1 MLTINNCRFFKEYAK
16 FSDMTRLKRT
26 MRSELLLITVKK
38 DITMRTSLSLLAAS
52 VGVIFAA
59 STTQVMAQGFT
70 LYEPDIATMGTAYA
84 GAAASAENASVVATN
99 PAAISRLDGV
109 NVTLNN
115 TLILAQ
121 TDIKNPVGSAPGTN
135 KGDMV
140 PRILVGS
147 AFITFPHVLLDN
159 LSVGLGLYAPFGL
172 KTNYESTFQGRAF
185 GDKSTVTVVTF
196 QPTVSYAFT
205 PSFSAGAGLT
215 VNHFNGVLTSGLS
228 PAFPNATQELDGAR
242 NAFGYNVGFLF
253 SPITDLNVG
262 LTYHSEVEYDLR
274 GKVQVSNAPIC
285 SAQLCT
291 PYIFNAKGKGNLVI
305 TTPDSLE
312 LAATYKIV
320 PTVELK
326 AGITRTR
333 WSSISVLAPK
343 TSFNASDVAIRTQQG
358 QAINSPLLTGGVL
371 AGLSAGSV
379 ENVNFEDVNMYS
391 LGASWQVQPNLALRA
406 GIAYDVSP
414 ANKEDRN
421 VRIPTAD
428 RSIYAVGANYALSKN
443 TNVDVAY
450 NYLHEANAH
459 ISRAD
464 PKKGIYQ
471 ADFENTGHLIAV
483 QLNHK
488 F

>member
-1 MLTINNCRFFKEYAK
+1 MRF
-16 FSDMTRLKRT
+16 SR
-26 MRSELLLITVKK
+26 
-38 DITMRTSLSLLAAS
+38 SLLAAS

-59 STTQVMAQGFT
+59 GTTQVMAQGFT
-70 LYEPDIATMGTAYA
+70 LYSPDISTMGNAYA
-84 GAAASAENASVVATN
+84 GAAATAENASVVATN
-99 PAAISRLDGV
+99 PAAMSRLDGV

-115 TLILAQ
+115 TLILAK
-121 TDIKNPVGSAPGTN
+121 TDIKNPVGSTPGTN

-159 LSVGLGLYAPFGL
+159 LSMGIGLYAPFGL

-185 GDKSTVTVVTF
+185 GDKSTVTVATL
-196 QPTVSYAFT
+196 QPTISYAFT

-215 VNHFNGVLTSGLS
+215 VNHFNGVLTSGVS
-228 PAFPNATQELDGAR
+228 PAIPKATQELSGAR

-253 SPITDLNVG
+253 SPITDMNIG

-274 GKVQVSNAPIC
+274 GNTEVLNTPI
-285 SAQLCT
+285 SGT
-291 PYIFNAKGKGNLVI
+291 PYTFNAKGRGNLVI

-333 WSSISVLAPK
+333 WSTISTLAPK
-343 TSFNASDVAIRTQQG
+343 STFTASGVTTSV
-358 QAINSPLLTGGVL
+358 PLPAVYKNVI
-371 AGLSAGSV
+371 AGTLNAGSSSEV
-379 ENVNFEDVNMYS
+379 VNFEDVNMYS
-391 LGASWQVQPNLALRA
+391 LGATWQVQSNLALRA
-406 GIAYDVSP
+406 GVAYDESP
-414 ANKEDRN
+414 ANKKDRN

-428 RSIYAVGANYALSKN
+428 RAIYAVGANYALSKN
-443 TNVDVAY
+443 TSVDLAY
-450 NYLHEANAH
+450 NYLSESNAH

-464 PKKGIYQ
+464 PSKGIYQ
-471 ADFENTGHLIAV
+471 ADFENTGHLIAA

>member
-1 MLTINNCRFFKEYAK
+1 
-16 FSDMTRLKRT
+16 
-26 MRSELLLITVKK
+26 
-38 DITMRTSLSLLAAS
+38 MRTSLSLLAAS

-59 STTQVMAQGFT
+59 GTTQVMAQGFT
-70 LYEPDIATMGTAYA
+70 LYSPDISTMGNAYA
-84 GAAASAENASVVATN
+84 GAAATAENASVVATN
-99 PAAISRLDGV
+99 PAAMSRLDGV

-159 LSVGLGLYAPFGL
+159 LSMGIGLYAPFGL
-172 KTNYESTFQGRAF
+172 KTNYESTFQGRAY
-185 GDKSTVTVVTF
+185 GDKSTVTVATL
-196 QPTVSYAFT
+196 QPTISYAFT

-215 VNHFNGVLTSGLS
+215 VNHFNGVLTSGVS
-228 PAFPNATQELDGAR
+228 PAIPNATQELSGAR

-253 SPITDLNVG
+253 SPITDMNIG

-274 GKVQVSNAPIC
+274 GTTEVLNTPI
-285 SAQLCT
+285 SGT
-291 PYIFNAKGKGNLVI
+291 PYTFNAKGRGNLVI

-333 WSSISVLAPK
+333 WSTISTLAPK
-343 TSFNASDVAIRTQQG
+343 STFTASGVTTSV
-358 QAINSPLLTGGVL
+358 PLPAVYKNVI
-371 AGLSAGSV
+371 AGTLNAGSSSEV
-379 ENVNFEDVNMYS
+379 VNFDDVNMYS
-391 LGASWQVQPNLALRA
+391 LGATWQVQSNLALRA
-406 GIAYDVSP
+406 GVAYDESP
-414 ANKEDRN
+414 ANKKDRN

-428 RSIYAVGANYALSKN
+428 RAIYAVGANYALSKN
-443 TNVDVAY
+443 TSVDLAY
-450 NYLHEANAH
+450 NYLSESNAH
-459 ISRAD
+459 ISRTD
-464 PKKGIYQ
+464 PSKGIYQ
-471 ADFENTGHLIAV
+471 ADFENTGHLIAA

>member
-1 MLTINNCRFFKEYAK
+1 MRF
-16 FSDMTRLKRT
+16 SR
-26 MRSELLLITVKK
+26 
-38 DITMRTSLSLLAAS
+38 SLLAAS

-59 STTQVMAQGFT
+59 GTTQVMAQGFT
-70 LYEPDIATMGTAYA
+70 LYSPDIGTMGTAYA
-84 GAAASAENASVVATN
+84 GAAATADSASVVATN

-215 VNHFNGVLTSGLS
+215 VNHFNGVLTSGIS
-228 PAFPNATQELDGAR
+228 PAIPNATQELDGAR

-262 LTYHSEVEYDLR
+262 LTYHSQVEYDLR
-274 GKVQVSNAPIC
+274 GHTQVLNAPITG
-285 SAQLCT
+285 T
-291 PYIFNAKGKGNLVI
+291 PYTFNARGRGNLVI

-326 AGITRTR
+326 AGITRTN
-333 WSSISVLAPK
+333 WSTIGVLAPK
-343 TSFNASDVAIRTQQG
+343 STFTASGVSTSV
-358 QAINSPLLTGGVL
+358 PLPAVYKSVI
-371 AGLSAGSV
+371 AGTLNAGSSTEV
-379 ENVNFEDVNMYS
+379 VNFEDVNMYS
-391 LGASWQVQPNLALRA
+391 LGVSWQVQPNLALRA
-406 GIAYDVSP
+406 GIAYDESP
-414 ANKEDRN
+414 ANKADRN

-428 RSIYAVGANYALSKN
+428 RSIYAVGANYALSNK

-459 ISRAD
+459 INRAD
-464 PKKGIYQ
+464 PSKGIYQ
-471 ADFENTGHLIAV
+471 ADYENTGHLIAV

>member
-1 MLTINNCRFFKEYAK
+1 
-16 FSDMTRLKRT
+16 
-26 MRSELLLITVKK
+26 
-38 DITMRTSLSLLAAS
+38 MRTSLSLLAAS

-59 STTQVMAQGFT
+59 GTTPVMAQGFT
-70 LYEPDIATMGTAYA
+70 LYAPDIATMGTAYA

-99 PAAISRLDGV
+99 PAAMSRLDGV

-115 TLILAQ
+115 TLILAK

-159 LSVGLGLYAPFGL
+159 LSMGLGLYAPFGL

-215 VNHFNGVLTSGLS
+215 VNHFNGVLTSGVS
-228 PAFPNATQELDGAR
+228 PAIPNATQELDGAR

-253 SPITDLNVG
+253 SPITDMNIG

-274 GKVQVSNAPIC
+274 GNTQVSNTPITN
-285 SAQLCT
+285 T
-291 PYIFNAKGKGNLVI
+291 PYTFSAKGRGNLII

-343 TSFNASDVAIRTQQG
+343 STFTASGVTTSV
-358 QAINSPLLTGGVL
+358 PLPAVYKNVI
-371 AGLSAGSV
+371 AGTLNAGSSSEV
-379 ENVNFEDVNMYS
+379 VNFEDVNMYS
-391 LGASWQVQPNLALRA
+391 LGATWQVQSNLALRA
-406 GIAYDVSP
+406 GVAYDESP
-414 ANKEDRN
+414 ANKKDRN

-428 RSIYAVGANYALSKN
+428 RAIYAVGANYALSKN
-443 TNVDVAY
+443 TSVDLAY
-450 NYLHEANAH
+450 NYLSESNAH

-464 PKKGIYQ
+464 PSKGIYQ
-471 ADFENTGHLIAV
+471 ADFENTGHLIAA

>member
-1 MLTINNCRFFKEYAK
+1 
-16 FSDMTRLKRT
+16 
-26 MRSELLLITVKK
+26 
-38 DITMRTSLSLLAAS
+38 MRTSLSLLAAS

-59 STTQVMAQGFT
+59 GTTQVMAQGFT
-70 LYEPDIATMGTAYA
+70 LYEPDIATMGSAYA
-84 GAAASAENASVVATN
+84 GAAASAENASVIATN
-99 PAAISRLDGV
+99 PAAMSRLDGV

-121 TDIKNPVGSAPGTN
+121 TEIKNPVGSAPGTN

-159 LSVGLGLYAPFGL
+159 LSMGIGLYAPFGL

-185 GDKSTVTVVTF
+185 GDKSTVTVATL

-215 VNHFNGVLTSGLS
+215 VNHFNGVLTSGIS
-228 PAFPNATQELDGAR
+228 PAFPNATQSLDGAK
-242 NAFGYNVGFLF
+242 NAFGFNIGFLA
-253 SPITDLNVG
+253 SPMTDLNIG
-262 LTYHSEVEYDLR
+262 LTYHSKVDYKIQGNTEVT
-274 GKVQVSNAPIC
+274 NAPIC
-285 SAQLCT
+285 DPQGNCLPNVT
-291 PYIFNAKGKGNLVI
+291 FNAKGRGNLKI

-312 LAATYKIV
+312 LAATYKV
-320 PTVELK
+320 MPALELK

-333 WSSISVLAPK
+333 WSTIGVLAPSS
-343 TSFNASDVAIRTQQG
+343 SF
-358 QAINSPLLTGGVL
+358 SPNGIATTPTLTGAFGAGVNAQIL
-371 AGLSAGSV
+371 NGLNTSNSSEV
-379 ENVNFEDVNMYS
+379 VNFKDVNMYS
-391 LGASWQVQPNLALRA
+391 LGASWQVQPNLALRT

-414 ANKEDRN
+414 ASKIDRN

-428 RSIYAVGANYALSKN
+428 RSIYAVGANYALTKN
-443 TNVDVAY
+443 TNIDLAY

-483 QLNHK
+483 QFNHK

>member
-1 MLTINNCRFFKEYAK
+1 
-16 FSDMTRLKRT
+16 
-26 MRSELLLITVKK
+26 
-38 DITMRTSLSLLAAS
+38 MRTSLSLLAAS

-59 STTQVMAQGFT
+59 GTSQVMAQGFT

-84 GAAASAENASVVATN
+84 GAAATADNATVVATN
-99 PAAISRLDGV
+99 PAGMSRLDGV
-109 NVTLNN
+109 NVSLNN

-140 PRILVGS
+140 PRIIVGS

-159 LSVGLGLYAPFGL
+159 LSMGIGLYAPFGL

-185 GDKSTVTVVTF
+185 GDKSTVTVATL

-205 PSFSAGAGLT
+205 PNISLGAGLT
-215 VNHFNGVLTSGLS
+215 VNHFNGVLTSGIS
-228 PAFPNATQELDGAR
+228 PAVPNATQELDGAR
-242 NAFGYNVGFLF
+242 NAFGYNVGFLI
-253 SPITDLNVG
+253 SPITDLNIG

-274 GKVQVSNAPIC
+274 GNAQVLNAPITG
-285 SAQLCT
+285 T
-291 PYIFNAKGKGNLVI
+291 PYTFNAKGRGNLVI

-326 AGITRTR
+326 AGITRTN
-333 WSSISVLAPK
+333 WSTIGVLAPK
-343 TSFNASDVAIRTQQG
+343 STFAASGVSTSVPLPAAYKSGIAAQLNA
-358 QAINSPLLTGGVL
+358 GGSTEV
-371 AGLSAGSV
+371 
-379 ENVNFEDVNMYS
+379 VNFEDVNMYS

-464 PKKGIYQ
+464 PTKGIYQ

>member
-1 MLTINNCRFFKEYAK
+1 MRF
-16 FSDMTRLKRT
+16 SP
-26 MRSELLLITVKK
+26 
-38 DITMRTSLSLLAAS
+38 SLLAAS
-52 VGVIFAA
+52 VGIIFAA
-59 STTQVMAQGFT
+59 GTTQVMAQGFT
-70 LYEPDIATMGTAYA
+70 LYAPDIGTMGTAYA
-84 GAAASAENASVVATN
+84 GAAATADSASVVATN

-115 TLILAQ
+115 TLVLAK
-121 TDIKNPVGSAPGTN
+121 TDIKNPVGSGPGTN

-159 LSVGLGLYAPFGL
+159 LSMGLGLYAPFGL

-196 QPTVSYAFT
+196 QPTISYAFT

-215 VNHFNGVLTSGLS
+215 VNHFNGVLTSGIS
-228 PAFPNATQELDGAR
+228 PAVPNATQELDGAR

-253 SPITDLNVG
+253 SPITDLNLG

-274 GKVQVSNAPIC
+274 GNTQVLNAPIT
-285 SAQLCT
+285 ST
-291 PYIFNAKGKGNLVI
+291 PYTFNAKGRGNLVI

-312 LAATYKIV
+312 LAATYKVV

-333 WSSISVLAPK
+333 WSSLSVLAPK
-343 TSFNASDVAIRTQQG
+343 STFTASGVSTSVPLPAVYTNGIAAQLNA
-358 QAINSPLLTGGVL
+358 GG
-371 AGLSAGSV
+371 SA

-391 LGASWQVQPNLALRA
+391 LGASWQALPNVALRA
-406 GIAYDVSP
+406 GIAYDESP
-414 ANKEDRN
+414 ANKKDRN

-428 RSIYAVGANYALSKN
+428 RTIFAVGANYALSKN
-443 TNVDVAY
+443 TSMDVAY
-450 NYLHEANAH
+450 NYLYESNAH

-464 PKKGIYQ
+464 PTKGIYQ

-483 QLNHK
+483 QFNHK

>member
-99 PAAISRLDGV
+99 PAAMSRLNTV

-115 TLILAQ
+115 TLIIAK
-121 TDIKNPVGSAPGTN
+121 TDIKNPVGSGPGTN

-185 GDKSTVTVVTF
+185 GDKSTVTVATF
-196 QPTVSYAFT
+196 QPTISYAFT
-205 PSFSAGAGLT
+205 PNFSAGAGLT
-215 VNHFNGVLTSGLS
+215 VNHFNGVLTSGIS
-228 PAFPNATQELDGAR
+228 PAVPNATQELSGAR

-253 SPITDLNVG
+253 SPINEMNIG

-274 GKVQVSNAPIC
+274 GNVEVLNAPITG
-285 SAQLCT
+285 T
-291 PYIFNAKGKGNLVI
+291 PYTFNAKGRSNLVI

-320 PTVELK
+320 PTVDLK

-333 WSSISVLAPK
+333 WSTIDVLAPK
-343 TSFNASDVAIRTQQG
+343 STFTASGVSTSVPLPPVYSGVIAGTLNA
-358 QAINSPLLTGGVL
+358 GG
-371 AGLSAGSV
+371 SS
-379 ENVNFEDVNMYS
+379 ENVNFKDVNMYS
-391 LGASWQVQPNLALRA
+391 LGASWQAQPSLALRA
-406 GIAYDVSP
+406 GVSYDESP
-414 ANKEDRN
+414 ARKADRN
-421 VRIPTAD
+421 VRIPTAN
-428 RSIYAVGANYALSKN
+428 RIIYAVGANYAFTPN
-443 TNVDVAY
+443 TSVDFAY

-459 ISRAD
+459 INRAD
-464 PKKGIYQ
+464 PTKGIYQ
-471 ADFENTGHLIAV
+471 ADFENTGHLISA
-483 QLNHK
+483 QFNHK